1 MPTQNSNSLTNSLN
15 NNLNTKLDNNN
26 TAASVPTSN
35 AAKSAK
41 TDKAHK
47 TPPATLEAQLS
58 FDLITEQ
65 TTLREQRSGKN
76 SRGLLILVNGME
88 NSGKGE
94 AVKALTEWMDAR
106 YIKVH
111 ATMGQHPSRY
121 QPIWQRH
128 TWQLP
133 RKGEIAVYFGNWY
146 ADLIRYVF
154 DCGDDIDEQRLQ
166 QMIEDIEAFE
176 QDLVNNNT
184 DIVKCWFWVDN
195 KTLKKRLTDEAPD
208 PEQLYHLDWTRKKDV
223 KRFKRFSS
231 KLMGLQSSW
240 HHIDG
245 QDIDASNIQ
254 FANVVLAALQ
264 TMNQLAAADD
274 AQDNPQKADKSAN
287 PKTDKNPVRPNPLPF
302 KPTPLINELV
312 SVESQALEKADYKKQ
327 LHSKQ
332 HILAELIRERGQRHI
347 IFVFEGMDAA
357 GKGGAI
363 RRIIAPLD
371 PREFTIHAISAPTED
386 ELKHAYL
393 WRFWTRL
400 PHDEM
405 ADVDIVY
412 LSQKFKRNK
421 CVALLKKRL
430 HNSRVTIFDR
440 SWYGRV
446 LVERIEGFAKE
457 ADWQRAY
464 GEINRFENDLVQ
476 SNAIVVKFWL
486 AISEEEELKRFK
498 AREETPNKQFKITD
512 DDWRNRAKWHEYV
525 QAASDMIHLTHH
537 KKRPWYVIATDDK
550 YTARLKIL
558 DAIISELSKNL

>member
-1 MPTQNSNSLTNSLN
+1 MAIHSTSNSKN
-15 NNLNTKLDNNN
+15 NDIAASKPTDKVTKLEKNSS
-26 TAASVPTSN
+26 SV
-35 AAKSAK
+35 
-41 TDKAHK
+41 
-47 TPPATLEAQLS
+47 TLEDQLS

-65 TTLREQRSGKN
+65 TTLREQRAGKN

-176 QDLVNNNT
+176 RDLVNNNT
-184 DIVKCWFWVDN
+184 DIVKCWFSVDN
-195 KTLKKRLTDEAPD
+195 KTLKKRLTDEEPD
-208 PEQLYHLDWTRKKDV
+208 PEQLYHLDWFRKKDV

-240 HHIDG
+240 HHLDG

-264 TMNQLAAADD
+264 TMNQLSAATD
-274 AQDNPQKADKSAN
+274 AQDNLAKTDKSAN
-287 PKTDKNPVRPNPLPF
+287 PKKHENPF
-302 KPTPLINELV
+302 KPTPLIDELV
-312 SVESQALEKADYKKQ
+312 SVESHALEKADYKKQ

-405 ADVDIVY
+405 ADVDIAY

-421 CVALLKKRL
+421 CVALLKQRL

-486 AISEEEELKRFK
+486 AISEDEELKRFK

>member
-1 MPTQNSNSLTNSLN
+1 MAIHSTSNSKN
-15 NNLNTKLDNNN
+15 NDIAASKPTDKVTKLEKN
-26 TAASVPTSN
+26 TSSL
-35 AAKSAK
+35 
-41 TDKAHK
+41 
-47 TPPATLEAQLS
+47 TLEDQLS
-58 FDLITEQ
+58 FDLITAQ
-65 TTLREQRSGKN
+65 TTLREQRAGKN

-195 KTLKKRLTDEAPD
+195 KTLKKRLTDEEPD
-208 PEQLYHLDWTRKKDV
+208 PEQLYHLDWFRKKDV

-231 KLMGLQSSW
+231 RLMGLQSSW

-274 AQDNPQKADKSAN
+274 AQDNHQKADKSAN
-287 PKTDKNPVRPNPLPF
+287 SKKDENPVKPPPLPF
-302 KPTPLINELV
+302 KPTPLIDELV
-312 SVESQALEKADYKKQ
+312 SVESHALEKADYKKQ

-421 CVALLKKRL
+421 CVALLKQRL

-464 GEINRFENDLVQ
+464 DEINRFENDLVQ

-550 YTARLKIL
+550 YSARLKIL

>member
-1 MPTQNSNSLTNSLN
+1 MAIHSTSNSKN
-15 NNLNTKLDNNN
+15 NDIAASKPTDKVTKLEKN
-26 TAASVPTSN
+26 TSSL
-35 AAKSAK
+35 
-41 TDKAHK
+41 
-47 TPPATLEAQLS
+47 TLEDQLS
-58 FDLITEQ
+58 FDLITAQ
-65 TTLREQRSGKN
+65 TTLREQRAGKN

-184 DIVKCWFWVDN
+184 DIVKCLFWVDN
-195 KTLKKRLTDEAPD
+195 KTLKKRLTDEEPD
-208 PEQLYHLDWTRKKDV
+208 PEQLYHLDWFRKKDV

-231 KLMGLQSSW
+231 RLMGLQSSW

-274 AQDNPQKADKSAN
+274 DQDNRA
-287 PKTDKNPVRPNPLPF
+287 KTDKSVHLKTDENPVKPNPLPF

-312 SVESQALEKADYKKQ
+312 SVQSQALAKADYKKQ

-421 CVALLKKRL
+421 CVALLKQRL

-486 AISEEEELKRFK
+486 AISEQEELKRFK

>member
-1 MPTQNSNSLTNSLN
+1 MAIHSTSNSKN
-15 NNLNTKLDNNN
+15 NDIAASKPTDKVTKLEKN
-26 TAASVPTSN
+26 TSSL
-35 AAKSAK
+35 
-41 TDKAHK
+41 
-47 TPPATLEAQLS
+47 TLEDQLS
-58 FDLITEQ
+58 FDLITAQ
-65 TTLREQRSGKN
+65 TTLREQRAGKN

-184 DIVKCWFWVDN
+184 DIVKCLFWVDN
-195 KTLKKRLTDEAPD
+195 KTLKKRLTDEEPD
-208 PEQLYHLDWTRKKDV
+208 PEQLYHLDWFRKKDV

-231 KLMGLQSSW
+231 RLMGLQSSW

-274 AQDNPQKADKSAN
+274 DQDNRA
-287 PKTDKNPVRPNPLPF
+287 KTDKSVHLKTDENPVKPNPLPF

-312 SVESQALEKADYKKQ
+312 SVQSQALAKADYKKQ

-421 CVALLKKRL
+421 CVALLKQRL

-486 AISEEEELKRFK
+486 AISEEEELKRFR

>member
-1 MPTQNSNSLTNSLN
+1 MPTQNSNSLNNSLN
-15 NNLNTKLDNNN
+15 NNFNN
-26 TAASVPTSN
+26 TAASAPTN
-35 AAKSAK
+35 HAAKSAK
-41 TDKAHK
+41 TAKADK

-65 TTLREQRSGKN
+65 TTLHEQRAGKN

-184 DIVKCWFWVDN
+184 DIVKCWFSVDN
-195 KTLKKRLTDEAPD
+195 KTLKKRLTDEEPD
-208 PEQLYHLDWTRKKDV
+208 PEQLYHLDWFRKKDV

-264 TMNQLAAADD
+264 TMNQLSAAND
-274 AQDNPQKADKSAN
+274 AQDNPAKTDKSAN
-287 PKTDKNPVRPNPLPF
+287 PKNDENPIKPNPLPF
-302 KPTPLINELV
+302 KPTPLMDKLV
-312 SVESQALEKADYKKQ
+312 SVDNQA
-327 LHSKQ
+327 
-332 HILAELIRERGQRHI
+332 
-347 IFVFEGMDAA
+347 
-357 GKGGAI
+357 
-363 RRIIAPLD
+363 
-371 PREFTIHAISAPTED
+371 
-386 ELKHAYL
+386 
-393 WRFWTRL
+393 
-400 PHDEM
+400 
-405 ADVDIVY
+405 
-412 LSQKFKRNK
+412 
-421 CVALLKKRL
+421 
-430 HNSRVTIFDR
+430 
-440 SWYGRV
+440 
-446 LVERIEGFAKE
+446 
-457 ADWQRAY
+457 
-464 GEINRFENDLVQ
+464 
-476 SNAIVVKFWL
+476 
-486 AISEEEELKRFK
+486 
-498 AREETPNKQFKITD
+498 
-512 DDWRNRAKWHEYV
+512 
-525 QAASDMIHLTHH
+525 
-537 KKRPWYVIATDDK
+537 
-550 YTARLKIL
+550 
-558 DAIISELSKNL
+558 

>member
-1 MPTQNSNSLTNSLN
+1 MAIHSTSNSKN
-15 NNLNTKLDNNN
+15 NNIAASKPTDKVTKLEKN
-26 TAASVPTSN
+26 TSSL
-35 AAKSAK
+35 
-41 TDKAHK
+41 
-47 TPPATLEAQLS
+47 TLEDQLS

-65 TTLREQRSGKN
+65 TTLREQRAGKN

-184 DIVKCWFWVDN
+184 DIVKCLFWVDN
-195 KTLKKRLTDEAPD
+195 KTLKKRLTDEELD
-208 PEQLYHLDWTRKKDV
+208 PEQLYHLDWFRKKDV

-231 KLMGLQSSW
+231 RLMGLQSSW

-274 AQDNPQKADKSAN
+274 DQDNRA
-287 PKTDKNPVRPNPLPF
+287 KTDKSVHLKTDENPVKPNPLPF

-312 SVESQALEKADYKKQ
+312 SVQSQALAKADYKKQ

-421 CVALLKKRL
+421 CIALLKKRL

>member
-1 MPTQNSNSLTNSLN
+1 MAIHSTSNSKN
-15 NNLNTKLDNNN
+15 NDIAPSKPTDKVTKLEKN
-26 TAASVPTSN
+26 TSSL
-35 AAKSAK
+35 
-41 TDKAHK
+41 
-47 TPPATLEAQLS
+47 TLEDQLS
-58 FDLITEQ
+58 FDLITAQ
-65 TTLREQRSGKN
+65 TTLREQRAGKN

-184 DIVKCWFWVDN
+184 DIVKCLFWVDN
-195 KTLKKRLTDEAPD
+195 KTLKKRLTDEEPD
-208 PEQLYHLDWTRKKDV
+208 PEQLYHLDWFRKKDV

-231 KLMGLQSSW
+231 RLMGLQSSW

-274 AQDNPQKADKSAN
+274 DQDNRA
-287 PKTDKNPVRPNPLPF
+287 KTDKSVHLKTDENPVKPNPLPF

-312 SVESQALEKADYKKQ
+312 SVQSQALAKADYKKQ

-405 ADVDIVY
+405 ADVDIAY

-421 CVALLKKRL
+421 CVALLKQRL

>member
-1 MPTQNSNSLTNSLN
+1 MAIHSTSNSKN
-15 NNLNTKLDNNN
+15 NDIAASKPTDKVTKLEKN
-26 TAASVPTSN
+26 SS
-35 AAKSAK
+35 SF
-41 TDKAHK
+41 
-47 TPPATLEAQLS
+47 TLEDQLS
-58 FDLITEQ
+58 FDLINAQ
-65 TTLREQRSGKN
+65 TTLREQRAGKN

-111 ATMGQHPSRY
+111 ATMGQHPSHY

-184 DIVKCWFWVDN
+184 DIVKCWFSVDS
-195 KTLKKRLTDEAPD
+195 KTLKKRLTDEEPD
-208 PEQLYHLDWTRKKDV
+208 PEQLYHLDWFRKKDV

-240 HHIDG
+240 HPIDG

-264 TMNQLAAADD
+264 TMNQLSAADD
-274 AQDNPQKADKSAN
+274 AQDNPKKVDKSAN
-287 PKTDKNPVRPNPLPF
+287 PKTDKNPF
-302 KPTPLINELV
+302 KPTPLIGELV
-312 SVESQALEKADYKKQ
+312 SVESHALAKADYKKQ

-332 HILAELIRERGQRHI
+332 HILAELIRERGQRNI

-371 PREFTIHAISAPTED
+371 PREFSIHAISAPTED
-386 ELKHAYL
+386 ELKHCYL

-405 ADVDIVY
+405 ADVDIAY

-421 CVALLKKRL
+421 CVALLKQRL

-550 YTARLKIL
+550 YSARLKIL

>member
-1 MPTQNSNSLTNSLN
+1 MAIHSTSNSKN
-15 NNLNTKLDNNN
+15 NDIAASKPTDKVTKLEKN
-26 TAASVPTSN
+26 TSSL
-35 AAKSAK
+35 
-41 TDKAHK
+41 
-47 TPPATLEAQLS
+47 TLEDQLS
-58 FDLITEQ
+58 FDLITAQ
-65 TTLREQRSGKN
+65 TTLREQRAGKN

-184 DIVKCWFWVDN
+184 DIVKCLFWVDN
-195 KTLKKRLTDEAPD
+195 KTLKKRLTDEEPD
-208 PEQLYHLDWTRKKDV
+208 PEQLYHLDWFRKKDV

-231 KLMGLQSSW
+231 RLMGLQSSW

-274 AQDNPQKADKSAN
+274 DQDNRA
-287 PKTDKNPVRPNPLPF
+287 KTDKSVHLKTDENPVKPNPLPF

-312 SVESQALEKADYKKQ
+312 SVQSQALAKADYKKQ

-421 CVALLKKRL
+421 CVALLKQRL

-446 LVERIEGFAKE
+446 LVERIEGFAKA

>member
-1 MPTQNSNSLTNSLN
+1 MAIHSTSNSKN
-15 NNLNTKLDNNN
+15 NDIAASKPTDKVTKLEKN
-26 TAASVPTSN
+26 TSSL
-35 AAKSAK
+35 
-41 TDKAHK
+41 
-47 TPPATLEAQLS
+47 TLEDQLS
-58 FDLITEQ
+58 FDLITAQ
-65 TTLREQRSGKN
+65 TTLREQRAGKN

-184 DIVKCWFWVDN
+184 DIVKCLFWVDN
-195 KTLKKRLTDEAPD
+195 KTLKKRLTDEEPD
-208 PEQLYHLDWTRKKDV
+208 PEQLYHLDWFRKKDV

-231 KLMGLQSSW
+231 RLMGLQSSW

-274 AQDNPQKADKSAN
+274 DQDNRA
-287 PKTDKNPVRPNPLPF
+287 KTDKSVHLKTDENPVKPNPLPF
-302 KPTPLINELV
+302 KPTPLIDELV
-312 SVESQALEKADYKKQ
+312 SVESHALEKADYKKQ

-421 CVALLKKRL
+421 CVALLKQRL

-446 LVERIEGFAKE
+446 LVERIEGFAKA

>member
-1 MPTQNSNSLTNSLN
+1 MAIHSTSNSKN
-15 NNLNTKLDNNN
+15 NDIAASKPTDKVTKLEKN
-26 TAASVPTSN
+26 TSSL
-35 AAKSAK
+35 
-41 TDKAHK
+41 
-47 TPPATLEAQLS
+47 TLEDQLS
-58 FDLITEQ
+58 FDLITAQ
-65 TTLREQRSGKN
+65 TTLREQRAGKN

-184 DIVKCWFWVDN
+184 DIVKCLFWVDN
-195 KTLKKRLTDEAPD
+195 KTLKKRLTDEEPD
-208 PEQLYHLDWTRKKDV
+208 PEQLYHLDWFRKKDV

-231 KLMGLQSSW
+231 RLMGLQSSW

-274 AQDNPQKADKSAN
+274 DQDNRA
-287 PKTDKNPVRPNPLPF
+287 KTDKSVHLKTDENPVKPNPLPF

-312 SVESQALEKADYKKQ
+312 SVDNQALAKADYKKQ

-405 ADVDIVY
+405 ADVDIAY

-421 CVALLKKRL
+421 CVALLKQRL

-464 GEINRFENDLVQ
+464 DEINRFENDLVQ

-550 YTARLKIL
+550 YSARLKIL

>member
-1 MPTQNSNSLTNSLN
+1 MAIHSTSNSKN
-15 NNLNTKLDNNN
+15 NDIAASKPTDKVTKLEKN
-26 TAASVPTSN
+26 TSSL
-35 AAKSAK
+35 
-41 TDKAHK
+41 
-47 TPPATLEAQLS
+47 TLEDQLS
-58 FDLITEQ
+58 FDLITAQ
-65 TTLREQRSGKN
+65 TTLREQRAGKN

-121 QPIWQRH
+121 QPIWQRY

-195 KTLKKRLTDEAPD
+195 KTLKKRLTDEEPD
-208 PEQLYHLDWTRKKDV
+208 PEQLYHLDWFRKKDV

-231 KLMGLQSSW
+231 RLMGLQSSW

-274 AQDNPQKADKSAN
+274 DQDNRA
-287 PKTDKNPVRPNPLPF
+287 KTDKSVHLKTDENPVKPNPLPF

-312 SVESQALEKADYKKQ
+312 SVESHALAKADYEKQ

-405 ADVDIVY
+405 ADVDIAY

-421 CVALLKKRL
+421 CVALLKQRL

>member
-1 MPTQNSNSLTNSLN
+1 MAIHSTSNSKN
-15 NNLNTKLDNNN
+15 NDIAASKPTDKVTKLEKN
-26 TAASVPTSN
+26 TSSL
-35 AAKSAK
+35 
-41 TDKAHK
+41 
-47 TPPATLEAQLS
+47 TLEDQLS
-58 FDLITEQ
+58 FDLITAQ
-65 TTLREQRSGKN
+65 TTLREQRAGKN

-184 DIVKCWFWVDN
+184 DIVKCWFSVDN
-195 KTLKKRLTDEAPD
+195 KTLKKRLTDEEPD
-208 PEQLYHLDWTRKKDV
+208 PEQLYHLDWFRKKDV

-264 TMNQLAAADD
+264 TMNQLATADD
-274 AQDNPQKADKSAN
+274 AQDNPAKTDKSAN
-287 PKTDKNPVRPNPLPF
+287 PKTDKNPVKPNPLPF
-302 KPTPLINELV
+302 KPTPLIGELV
-312 SVESQALEKADYKKQ
+312 SVESHALEKADYKKQ

-357 GKGGAI
+357 GKGGVI

-405 ADVDIVY
+405 ADVDIAY

-421 CVALLKKRL
+421 CVALLKQRL

-464 GEINRFENDLVQ
+464 DEINRFENDLVQ

-486 AISEEEELKRFK
+486 AISEDEELKRFK

-550 YTARLKIL
+550 YSARLKIL

>member
-1 MPTQNSNSLTNSLN
+1 MAIHSTSNSKN
-15 NNLNTKLDNNN
+15 NDIAASKPTDKVTKLEKN
-26 TAASVPTSN
+26 TSSL
-35 AAKSAK
+35 
-41 TDKAHK
+41 
-47 TPPATLEAQLS
+47 TLEDQLS
-58 FDLITEQ
+58 FDLITAQ
-65 TTLREQRSGKN
+65 TTLREQRAGKN

-184 DIVKCWFWVDN
+184 DIVKCLFWVDN
-195 KTLKKRLTDEAPD
+195 KTLKKRLTDEEPD
-208 PEQLYHLDWTRKKDV
+208 PEQLYHLDWFRKKDV

-274 AQDNPQKADKSAN
+274 DQDNRA
-287 PKTDKNPVRPNPLPF
+287 KTDKSVHLKTDENPVKPNPLPF

-312 SVESQALEKADYKKQ
+312 SVQSQALAKADYKKQ

-421 CVALLKKRL
+421 CVALLKQRL

-464 GEINRFENDLVQ
+464 DEINRFENDLVQ

>member
-1 MPTQNSNSLTNSLN
+1 MAIHSTSNSKN
-15 NNLNTKLDNNN
+15 NDIAASKPTDKVTKLEKN
-26 TAASVPTSN
+26 TSSL
-35 AAKSAK
+35 
-41 TDKAHK
+41 
-47 TPPATLEAQLS
+47 TLEDQLS
-58 FDLITEQ
+58 FNLINAQ
-65 TTLREQRSGKN
+65 TTLREQRAGKN

-133 RKGEIAVYFGNWY
+133 RKSEIAVYFGNWY

-184 DIVKCWFWVDN
+184 DIVKCWFSVDK
-195 KTLKKRLTDEAPD
+195 KTLKKRLTDEEPD
-208 PEQLYHLDWTRKKDV
+208 PEQLYHLDWFRKKDV

-264 TMNQLAAADD
+264 TMNQLSAATD
-274 AQDNPQKADKSAN
+274 AQDNPQKTDKSASPEKDEN
-287 PKTDKNPVRPNPLPF
+287 TVRPTPLLF
-302 KPTPLINELV
+302 KPTPLIDELV
-312 SVESQALEKADYKKQ
+312 NVESQALEKADYKKQ

-332 HILAELIRERGQRHI
+332 NILAELIRERGQRHI

-421 CVALLKKRL
+421 CVALLKQRL

-476 SNAIVVKFWL
+476 SNAIMVKFWL

>member
-1 MPTQNSNSLTNSLN
+1 MAIHSTSNSKN
-15 NNLNTKLDNNN
+15 NDIAASKPTDKVTKLEKN
-26 TAASVPTSN
+26 TSSL
-35 AAKSAK
+35 
-41 TDKAHK
+41 
-47 TPPATLEAQLS
+47 TLEDQLS
-58 FDLITEQ
+58 FDLITAQ
-65 TTLREQRSGKN
+65 TTLREQRAGKN

-184 DIVKCWFWVDN
+184 DIVKCLFWVDN
-195 KTLKKRLTDEAPD
+195 KTLKKRLTDEEPD
-208 PEQLYHLDWTRKKDV
+208 PEQLYHLDWFRKKDV

-231 KLMGLQSSW
+231 RLMGLQSSW

-274 AQDNPQKADKSAN
+274 DQDNRA
-287 PKTDKNPVRPNPLPF
+287 KTDKSVHLKTDENPVKPNPLPF

-312 SVESQALEKADYKKQ
+312 SVQSQALAKADYKKQ

-421 CVALLKKRL
+421 CVALLKQRL

-486 AISEEEELKRFK
+486 AISEDEELKRFK

>member
-1 MPTQNSNSLTNSLN
+1 MAIHSTSNSKN
-15 NNLNTKLDNNN
+15 NDIAASKPTDKVTKLEKN
-26 TAASVPTSN
+26 TSSL
-35 AAKSAK
+35 
-41 TDKAHK
+41 
-47 TPPATLEAQLS
+47 TLEDQLS
-58 FDLITEQ
+58 FDLITAQ
-65 TTLREQRSGKN
+65 TTLREQRAGKN

-184 DIVKCWFWVDN
+184 DIVKCLFWVDN
-195 KTLKKRLTDEAPD
+195 KTLKKRLTDEEPD
-208 PEQLYHLDWTRKKDV
+208 PEQLYHLDWFRKKDV

-231 KLMGLQSSW
+231 RLMGLQSSW

-274 AQDNPQKADKSAN
+274 DQDNRA
-287 PKTDKNPVRPNPLPF
+287 KTDKSVHLKTDENPVKPNPLPF

-312 SVESQALEKADYKKQ
+312 SVQSQALAKADYKKQ

-421 CVALLKKRL
+421 CVA
-430 HNSRVTIFDR
+430 
-440 SWYGRV
+440 GGV
-446 LVERIEGFAKE
+446 L
-457 ADWQRAY
+457 
-464 GEINRFENDLVQ
+464 
-476 SNAIVVKFWL
+476 
-486 AISEEEELKRFK
+486 
-498 AREETPNKQFKITD
+498 
-512 DDWRNRAKWHEYV
+512 
-525 QAASDMIHLTHH
+525 
-537 KKRPWYVIATDDK
+537 
-550 YTARLKIL
+550 
-558 DAIISELSKNL
+558 

>member
-1 MPTQNSNSLTNSLN
+1 MAIHSTSNSKN
-15 NNLNTKLDNNN
+15 NDIAASKPTDKVTKLEKN
-26 TAASVPTSN
+26 TSSL
-35 AAKSAK
+35 
-41 TDKAHK
+41 
-47 TPPATLEAQLS
+47 TLEDQLS
-58 FDLITEQ
+58 FDLITAQ
-65 TTLREQRSGKN
+65 TTLREQRAGKN

-184 DIVKCWFWVDN
+184 DIVKCLFWVDN
-195 KTLKKRLTDEAPD
+195 KTLKKRLTDEEPD
-208 PEQLYHLDWTRKKDV
+208 PEQLYHLDWFRKKDV

-231 KLMGLQSSW
+231 RLMGLQSSW

-274 AQDNPQKADKSAN
+274 DQDNRA
-287 PKTDKNPVRPNPLPF
+287 KTDKSVHLKTDENPVKPNPLPF

-312 SVESQALEKADYKKQ
+312 SVQSQALAKADYKKQ

-405 ADVDIVY
+405 ADVDIAY

-421 CVALLKKRL
+421 CVALLKQRL

>member
-1 MPTQNSNSLTNSLN
+1 MAIHSTTNSKNNDIAASKPTDKVTKLEKNTSSLT
-15 NNLNTKLDNNN
+15 
-26 TAASVPTSN
+26 
-35 AAKSAK
+35 
-41 TDKAHK
+41 
-47 TPPATLEAQLS
+47 LEDQLS
-58 FDLITEQ
+58 FDLITAQ
-65 TTLREQRSGKN
+65 TTLREQRAGKN

-154 DCGDDIDEQRLQ
+154 DYGDDIDEQRLQ

-184 DIVKCWFWVDN
+184 DIVKCLFWVDN
-195 KTLKKRLTDEAPD
+195 KTLKKRLTDEEPD
-208 PEQLYHLDWTRKKDV
+208 PEQLYHLDWFRKKDV

-231 KLMGLQSSW
+231 RLMGLQSSW

-274 AQDNPQKADKSAN
+274 DQDNRA
-287 PKTDKNPVRPNPLPF
+287 KTDKSVHLKTDENPVKPNPLPF

-312 SVESQALEKADYKKQ
+312 NVQSQALAKADYKKQ

-421 CVALLKKRL
+421 CVALLKQRL

>member
-1 MPTQNSNSLTNSLN
+1 MAIHSTSNSKN
-15 NNLNTKLDNNN
+15 NDIAASKPTDKVTKLEKN
-26 TAASVPTSN
+26 TSSL
-35 AAKSAK
+35 
-41 TDKAHK
+41 
-47 TPPATLEAQLS
+47 TLEDQLS
-58 FDLITEQ
+58 FDLITAQ
-65 TTLREQRSGKN
+65 TTLREQRAGKN

-184 DIVKCWFWVDN
+184 DIVKCLFWVDN
-195 KTLKKRLTDEAPD
+195 KTLKKRLTDEEPD
-208 PEQLYHLDWTRKKDV
+208 PEQLYHLDWFRKKDV

-231 KLMGLQSSW
+231 RLMGLQSSW

-274 AQDNPQKADKSAN
+274 DQDNRA
-287 PKTDKNPVRPNPLPF
+287 KTDKSVHLKTDENPVKPNPLPF

-312 SVESQALEKADYKKQ
+312 SVQSQALAKADYKKQ

-405 ADVDIVY
+405 ADVDIAY

-421 CVALLKKRL
+421 CVALLKQRL

-446 LVERIEGFAKE
+446 LVERIEGFAKA

>member
-1 MPTQNSNSLTNSLN
+1 MAIHSTSNSKN
-15 NNLNTKLDNNN
+15 NDIAASKPTDKVTKLEKN
-26 TAASVPTSN
+26 TSSL
-35 AAKSAK
+35 
-41 TDKAHK
+41 
-47 TPPATLEAQLS
+47 TLEDQLS
-58 FDLITEQ
+58 FDLITAQ
-65 TTLREQRSGKN
+65 TTLREQRAGKN

-184 DIVKCWFWVDN
+184 DIVKCLFWVDN
-195 KTLKKRLTDEAPD
+195 KTLKKRLTDEEPD
-208 PEQLYHLDWTRKKDV
+208 PEQLYHLDWFRKKDV

-231 KLMGLQSSW
+231 RLMGLQSSW

-274 AQDNPQKADKSAN
+274 DQDNRA
-287 PKTDKNPVRPNPLPF
+287 KTDKSVHLKTDENPVKPNPLPF

-312 SVESQALEKADYKKQ
+312 SVESHALEKADYKKQ

-421 CVALLKKRL
+421 CVALLKQRL

-550 YTARLKIL
+550 YSARLKIL

>member
-1 MPTQNSNSLTNSLN
+1 
-15 NNLNTKLDNNN
+15 
-26 TAASVPTSN
+26 
-35 AAKSAK
+35 
-41 TDKAHK
+41 
-47 TPPATLEAQLS
+47 
-58 FDLITEQ
+58 
-65 TTLREQRSGKN
+65 
-76 SRGLLILVNGME
+76 
-88 NSGKGE
+88 
-94 AVKALTEWMDAR
+94 
-106 YIKVH
+106 
-111 ATMGQHPSRY
+111 MGQHPSRY

-184 DIVKCWFWVDN
+184 DIVKCWFSVDN
-195 KTLKKRLTDEAPD
+195 KTLKKRLTDEEPD
-208 PEQLYHLDWTRKKDV
+208 PEQLYHLDWFRKKDV

-264 TMNQLAAADD
+264 TMNQLATADD
-274 AQDNPQKADKSAN
+274 AQDNPAKTDKSAN
-287 PKTDKNPVRPNPLPF
+287 PKTDKNPVKPNPLPF
-302 KPTPLINELV
+302 KPTPLIDELV
-312 SVESQALEKADYKKQ
+312 SVDNQALAKADYKKQ

-405 ADVDIVY
+405 ADVDIAY

-421 CVALLKKRL
+421 CVALLKQRL

-464 GEINRFENDLVQ
+464 DEINRFENDLVQ

-486 AISEEEELKRFK
+486 AISEQEELKRFK

>member
-1 MPTQNSNSLTNSLN
+1 MAIHSTSNSKN
-15 NNLNTKLDNNN
+15 NDIAASKPTDKVTKLEKN
-26 TAASVPTSN
+26 TSSL
-35 AAKSAK
+35 
-41 TDKAHK
+41 
-47 TPPATLEAQLS
+47 TLEDQLS
-58 FDLITEQ
+58 FDLITAQ
-65 TTLREQRSGKN
+65 TTLREQRAGKN

-184 DIVKCWFWVDN
+184 DIVKCLFWVDN
-195 KTLKKRLTDEAPD
+195 KTLKKRLTDEEPD
-208 PEQLYHLDWTRKKDV
+208 PEQLYHLDWFRKKDV

-274 AQDNPQKADKSAN
+274 DQDNRAKTDKSVHL
-287 PKTDKNPVRPNPLPF
+287 KTDKNPVKPTLLPF
-302 KPTPLINELV
+302 KPTPLIDELV
-312 SVESQALEKADYKKQ
+312 NVESHALEKADYKKQ

-405 ADVDIVY
+405 ADVDIAY

-421 CVALLKKRL
+421 CVALLKQRL

>member
-1 MPTQNSNSLTNSLN
+1 MAIHSTSNSKN
-15 NNLNTKLDNNN
+15 NDIAASKPTDKVTKLEKN
-26 TAASVPTSN
+26 TSSL
-35 AAKSAK
+35 
-41 TDKAHK
+41 
-47 TPPATLEAQLS
+47 TLEDQLS
-58 FDLITEQ
+58 FDLITAQ
-65 TTLREQRSGKN
+65 TTLREQRAGKN

-184 DIVKCWFWVDN
+184 DIVKCLFWVDN

-208 PEQLYHLDWTRKKDV
+208 PEQLYHLDWFRKKDV

-245 QDIDASNIQ
+245 EDINASNIQ

-274 AQDNPQKADKSAN
+274 DQDNRA
-287 PKTDKNPVRPNPLPF
+287 KTDKSVHLKTDENPVKPNPLPF

-312 SVESQALEKADYKKQ
+312 SVDNQALAKADYKKQ

-412 LSQKFKRNK
+412 LSKKFKRNK
-421 CVALLKKRL
+421 CVALLKQRL

>member
-1 MPTQNSNSLTNSLN
+1 M
-15 NNLNTKLDNNN
+15 
-26 TAASVPTSN
+26 
-35 AAKSAK
+35 
-41 TDKAHK
+41 
-47 TPPATLEAQLS
+47 TLEAQLS

-65 TTLREQRSGKN
+65 TTLREQRAGKN

-184 DIVKCWFWVDN
+184 DIVKCWFSVDN
-195 KTLKKRLTDEAPD
+195 KTLKKRLTDEEPD
-208 PEQLYHLDWTRKKDV
+208 PEQLYHLDWFRKKDV

-254 FANVVLAALQ
+254 FANIVLAALQ
-264 TMNQLAAADD
+264 TMNQLSAAED

-287 PKTDKNPVRPNPLPF
+287 PKTDKNPVAAASLPF
-302 KPTPLINELV
+302 KPTPLIDELV
-312 SVESQALEKADYKKQ
+312 NVESQALAKADYKEQ

-405 ADVDIVY
+405 ADVDIAY
-412 LSQKFKRNK
+412 LSKKFKRNK
-421 CVALLKKRL
+421 CVALLKQRL

-476 SNAIVVKFWL
+476 SKAILVKFWL
-486 AISEEEELKRFK
+486 AISEEEELKRFR
-498 AREETPNKQFKITD
+498 AREQTPNKQFKITD

>member
-1 MPTQNSNSLTNSLN
+1 MAIHSTSNSKN
-15 NNLNTKLDNNN
+15 NDIAASKPTDKVTKLEKN
-26 TAASVPTSN
+26 TSSL
-35 AAKSAK
+35 
-41 TDKAHK
+41 
-47 TPPATLEAQLS
+47 TLEDQLS
-58 FDLITEQ
+58 FDLITAQ
-65 TTLREQRSGKN
+65 TTLREQRAGKN

-195 KTLKKRLTDEAPD
+195 KTLKKRLTDEEPD
-208 PEQLYHLDWTRKKDV
+208 PEQLYHLDWFRKKDV

-231 KLMGLQSSW
+231 RLMGLQSSW

-274 AQDNPQKADKSAN
+274 AQDNHQKADKSAN
-287 PKTDKNPVRPNPLPF
+287 SKKDENPVKPPPLPF
-302 KPTPLINELV
+302 KPTPLIDELV
-312 SVESQALEKADYKKQ
+312 SVESHALEKADYKKQ

-405 ADVDIVY
+405 ADVDIAY

-421 CVALLKKRL
+421 CVALLKQRL

-464 GEINRFENDLVQ
+464 DEINRFENDLVQ

-512 DDWRNRAKWHEYV
+512 DDWRNRAKWHDYV

-550 YTARLKIL
+550 YSARLKIL

>member
-1 MPTQNSNSLTNSLN
+1 MAIHSTSNSKN
-15 NNLNTKLDNNN
+15 NDIAASKPTDKVTKLEKN
-26 TAASVPTSN
+26 TSSL
-35 AAKSAK
+35 
-41 TDKAHK
+41 
-47 TPPATLEAQLS
+47 TLEDQLS
-58 FDLITEQ
+58 FDLITAQ
-65 TTLREQRSGKN
+65 TTLREQRAGKN

-195 KTLKKRLTDEAPD
+195 KTLKKRLTDEEPD
-208 PEQLYHLDWTRKKDV
+208 PEQLYHLDWFRKKDV

-231 KLMGLQSSW
+231 RLMGLQSSW

-274 AQDNPQKADKSAN
+274 AQDNPAKTDKSVHL
-287 PKTDKNPVRPNPLPF
+287 KTDKNAVKPTSLPF
-302 KPTPLINELV
+302 KPTPLIDELV
-312 SVESQALEKADYKKQ
+312 SVESHALEKADYKKQ

-405 ADVDIVY
+405 ADVDIAY

-421 CVALLKKRL
+421 CVALLKQRL

-464 GEINRFENDLVQ
+464 DEINRFENDLVQ

-486 AISEEEELKRFK
+486 AISEDEELKRFK

>member
-1 MPTQNSNSLTNSLN
+1 MPTQNSNSSNNSLN
-15 NNLNTKLDNNN
+15 NNFNN
-26 TAASVPTSN
+26 TAASAPTNN
-35 AAKSAK
+35 AAKSVK

-47 TPPATLEAQLS
+47 TPPVTLEAQLS

-65 TTLREQRSGKN
+65 TTLREQRAGKN

-184 DIVKCWFWVDN
+184 DIVKCLFWVDN
-195 KTLKKRLTDEAPD
+195 KTLKKRLTDKVPD
-208 PEQLYHLDWTRKKDV
+208 PEQLYHLDWFRKKDV

-264 TMNQLAAADD
+264 TMNQLSAATD
-274 AQDNPQKADKSAN
+274 AQDNPPKADKSAN
-287 PKTDKNPVRPNPLPF
+287 PKTDKNPV
-302 KPTPLINELV
+302 KPTPLIGELV
-312 SVESQALEKADYKKQ
+312 SVESHALEKADYKKQ

-405 ADVDIVY
+405 ADVDIAY

-421 CVALLKKRL
+421 CVALLKQRL

-486 AISEEEELKRFK
+486 AISEDEELKRFK

>member
-1 MPTQNSNSLTNSLN
+1 MAIHSTSNSKN
-15 NNLNTKLDNNN
+15 NDIAASKPTDKVTKLEKN
-26 TAASVPTSN
+26 TSSL
-35 AAKSAK
+35 
-41 TDKAHK
+41 
-47 TPPATLEAQLS
+47 TLEDQLS
-58 FDLITEQ
+58 FDLITAQ
-65 TTLREQRSGKN
+65 TTLREQRAGKN

-184 DIVKCWFWVDN
+184 DIVKCLFWVDN
-195 KTLKKRLTDEAPD
+195 KTLKKRLTDEEPD
-208 PEQLYHLDWTRKKDV
+208 PEQLYHLDWFRKKDV

-240 HHIDG
+240 HHLDG

-264 TMNQLAAADD
+264 TMNQLSAATD
-274 AQDNPQKADKSAN
+274 AQDNLAKTDKSAN
-287 PKTDKNPVRPNPLPF
+287 PKKHENPF
-302 KPTPLINELV
+302 KPTPLIDELV
-312 SVESQALEKADYKKQ
+312 SVESHALEKADYKKQ

-421 CVALLKKRL
+421 CVALLKQRL

>member
-1 MPTQNSNSLTNSLN
+1 MAIHSTSNSKN
-15 NNLNTKLDNNN
+15 NDIAASKPTDKVTKLEKNSS
-26 TAASVPTSN
+26 SV
-35 AAKSAK
+35 
-41 TDKAHK
+41 
-47 TPPATLEAQLS
+47 TLEDQLS

-65 TTLREQRSGKN
+65 TTLREQRAGKN

-133 RKGEIAVYFGNWY
+133 RKGEIAVYFDNWY

-176 QDLVNNNT
+176 RDLVNNNT
-184 DIVKCWFWVDN
+184 DIVKCWFSVDN
-195 KTLKKRLTDEAPD
+195 KTLKKRLTDEEPD
-208 PEQLYHLDWTRKKDV
+208 PEQLYHLDWFRKKDV

-240 HHIDG
+240 HHLDG

-264 TMNQLAAADD
+264 TMNQLSAATD
-274 AQDNPQKADKSAN
+274 AQDNLAKTDKSAN
-287 PKTDKNPVRPNPLPF
+287 PKKHENPF
-302 KPTPLINELV
+302 KPTPLIDELV
-312 SVESQALEKADYKKQ
+312 SVESHALEKADYKKQ

-405 ADVDIVY
+405 ADVDIAY

-421 CVALLKKRL
+421 CVALLKQRL

-550 YTARLKIL
+550 YSARLKIL

>member
-1 MPTQNSNSLTNSLN
+1 MAIHSTSNSKN
-15 NNLNTKLDNNN
+15 NDIAASKPTDKVTKLEKN
-26 TAASVPTSN
+26 TSSL
-35 AAKSAK
+35 
-41 TDKAHK
+41 
-47 TPPATLEAQLS
+47 TLEDQLS
-58 FDLITEQ
+58 FDLITAQ
-65 TTLREQRSGKN
+65 TTLREQRAGKN

-184 DIVKCWFWVDN
+184 DIVKCLFWVDN
-195 KTLKKRLTDEAPD
+195 KTLKKRLTDEEPD
-208 PEQLYHLDWTRKKDV
+208 PEQLYHLDWFRKKDV

-274 AQDNPQKADKSAN
+274 DQDNRAKTDKSAN
-287 PKTDKNPVRPNPLPF
+287 PKTDENPVKPTPLSF
-302 KPTPLINELV
+302 KPTPLIDELV
-312 SVESQALEKADYKKQ
+312 SVESHALEKADYKKQ

-421 CVALLKKRL
+421 CVALLKQRL

-446 LVERIEGFAKE
+446 LVERIEGFAKA

>member
-1 MPTQNSNSLTNSLN
+1 MAIHSTSNSKN
-15 NNLNTKLDNNN
+15 NDIAASKPTDKVTKLEKN
-26 TAASVPTSN
+26 TSSL
-35 AAKSAK
+35 
-41 TDKAHK
+41 
-47 TPPATLEAQLS
+47 TLEDQLS
-58 FDLITEQ
+58 FDLITAQ
-65 TTLREQRSGKN
+65 TTLREQRAGKN

-184 DIVKCWFWVDN
+184 DIVKCLFWVDN
-195 KTLKKRLTDEAPD
+195 KTLKKRLTDEEPD
-208 PEQLYHLDWTRKKDV
+208 PEQLYHLDWFRKKDV

-231 KLMGLQSSW
+231 KLMRLQSSW

-274 AQDNPQKADKSAN
+274 AQDNPAKTDKSVHL
-287 PKTDKNPVRPNPLPF
+287 KTDKNAVKPTSLPF

-312 SVESQALEKADYKKQ
+312 SVQSQALAKADYKKQ

-405 ADVDIVY
+405 ADVDIAY

-421 CVALLKKRL
+421 CVALLKQRL

-464 GEINRFENDLVQ
+464 GEINRFEKDLVQ

-525 QAASDMIHLTHH
+525 QAASDMIPLTHH

>member
-1 MPTQNSNSLTNSLN
+1 MAIHSTSNSKN
-15 NNLNTKLDNNN
+15 NDIAASKPTDKVTKLEKN
-26 TAASVPTSN
+26 TSSL
-35 AAKSAK
+35 
-41 TDKAHK
+41 
-47 TPPATLEAQLS
+47 TLEDQLS
-58 FDLITEQ
+58 FDLITAQ
-65 TTLREQRSGKN
+65 TTLREQRAGKN

-184 DIVKCWFWVDN
+184 DIVKCLFWVDN
-195 KTLKKRLTDEAPD
+195 KTLKKRLTDEEPD
-208 PEQLYHLDWTRKKDV
+208 PEQLYHLDWFRKKDV

-231 KLMGLQSSW
+231 RLMGLQSSW

-274 AQDNPQKADKSAN
+274 DQDNRA
-287 PKTDKNPVRPNPLPF
+287 KTDKSVHLKTDENPVKPNPLPF

-312 SVESQALEKADYKKQ
+312 SVQSQALAKADYKKQ

-421 CVALLKKRL
+421 CVALLKQRL

-498 AREETPNKQFKITD
+498 AREQTPNKQFKITD